1 MGKTIA
7 IDINDTLRDYTG
19 QFIKIYNKVI
29 DPSFDIDEDDVT
41 SFDFSEVF
49 PFHSR
54 DDYNA
59 FKYEDAPYEIYARA
73 EPMERMLPYR
83 LNDWIY
89 ITLRD
94 VDEDKVPNVIMVS
107 PFEANLTI
115 QATLVFL
122 SNNIARVREF
132 YFPMDSATIWDR
144 CDILITA
151 NPNLIA
157 NVPEGK
163 TVIKINAPYNKE
175 AEAKYVFDSL
185 MDVIQDPDE
194 TVLKLIEG
202 DDDADA

>member
-1 MGKTIA
+1 MAKTIA
-7 IDINDTLRDYTG
+7 IDINDVLRDYTG

-41 SFDFSEVF
+41 SFDFKEVF
-49 PFHSR
+49 PFRSI

-59 FKYEDAPYEIYARA
+59 FKYEDAPYEIFARA
-73 EPMERMLPYR
+73 EPMERMLPAR

-89 ITLRD
+89 ITLHD
-94 VDEDKVPNVIMVS
+94 LDADKVPNVIMVS
-107 PFEANLTI
+107 PFEAHLTI

-132 YFPMDSATIWDR
+132 YFPQDSATIWDR

-163 TVIKINAPYNKE
+163 TVIKITAPYNKDVE
-175 AEAKYVFDSL
+175 TKYEFESL
-185 MDVIQDPDE
+185 MKVIQDPDE
-194 TVLKLIEG
+194 TIVKLLEEEE
-202 DDDADA
+202 A